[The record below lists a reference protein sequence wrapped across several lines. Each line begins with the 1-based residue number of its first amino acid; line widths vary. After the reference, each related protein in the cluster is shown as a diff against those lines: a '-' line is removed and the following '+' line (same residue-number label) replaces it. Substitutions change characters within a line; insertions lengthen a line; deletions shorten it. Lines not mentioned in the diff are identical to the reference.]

1 MNKEKLASELQIR
14 QSLKYLTYLAMQEV
28 LLENFEDCTFLKI
41 YDHNLYLKH
50 KNMVAG
56 LKRSSNSAYNFIQKD
71 DEDSEAIK
79 QFHNFTNIFEVLH
92 NAIDKGGDL
101 FGDCLDA
108 MDQVMIKQGLKEDGD
123 K

>member
-1 MNKEKLASELQIR
+1 MTKTELASELQIR

-28 LLENFEDCTFLKI
+28 LLENYEDCRFLKVFNE
-41 YDHNLYLKH
+41 NLHKRHKKLVKGLKH
-50 KNMVAG
+50 N
-56 LKRSSNSAYNFIQKD
+56 SNFAYAFIQKD
-71 DEDSEAIK
+71 DKDQEAIK

-92 NAIDKGGDL
+92 NAIDKGGNL

>member
-71 DEDSEAIK
+71 DENSEAIK

>member
-1 MNKEKLASELQIR
+1 MTKTELASELQIR
-14 QSLKYLTYLAMQEV
+14 QSLKYLTYLS
-28 LLENFEDCTFLKI
+28 LEQIMLDNYEDCRLLKVFNE
-41 YDHNLYLKH
+41 NLYQRH
-50 KNMVAG
+50 KKLIIG
-56 LKRSSNSAYNFIQKD
+56 LKNNSEFAYKFIQKD
-71 DEDSEAIK
+71 DKDSEAIK

-92 NAIDKGGDL
+92 NAIDKGGNL

>member
-1 MNKEKLASELQIR
+1 MNKQEIVSELQIR

-28 LLENFEDCTFLKI
+28 LLENYEDCTFLKI

-50 KNMVAG
+50 KNMVTG
-56 LKRSSNSAYNFIQKD
+56 LKRSSNSAFKFIQKD
-71 DEDSEAIK
+71 DEDQFAIK

-92 NAIDKGGDL
+92 NAIDKGGNL
-101 FGDCLDA
+101 FIDCLEA
-108 MDQVMIKQGLKEDGD
+108 IDQVMIKQGLKIDGD